1 MISYRRGKHVKYNNE
16 GLENIF
22 FESVCKLRED
32 YYFMQNISG
41 RVRWSPK
48 AVNDFELPGEYVD
61 GFAGMWR
68 SFIHPED
75 LAHFDEEME
84 RIRTGKTDYMLLEYR
99 VRKRNGEYVRVRS
112 HGVMNRDTE
121 ISPVCCMGILERVD
135 DTTDELTHVPN
146 IYVAVKDITDTF
158 ENENASGCLMIV
170 GIDDF
175 KRINDLYTY
184 SGGDEIIKNF
194 ALRISKC
201 IPQSATLYRLEG
213 DQFAVHYPY
222 GTL

>member
-1 MISYRRGKHVKYNNE
+1 MKYNNE

-84 RIRTGKTDYMLLEYR
+84 RKQIICCWNTGSE
-99 VRKRNGEYVRVRS
+99 NG
-112 HGVMNRDTE
+112 M
-121 ISPVCCMGILERVD
+121 
-135 DTTDELTHVPN
+135 
-146 IYVAVKDITDTF
+146 
-158 ENENASGCLMIV
+158 ENMSGYAAMVL
-170 GIDDF
+170 
-175 KRINDLYTY
+175 
-184 SGGDEIIKNF
+184 
-194 ALRISKC
+194 
-201 IPQSATLYRLEG
+201 
-213 DQFAVHYPY
+213 
-222 GTL
+222 